1 MSHHHEK
8 PEKHEPGASAHG
20 SQVAVIDGNRLLC
33 PCCGEVLAI
42 LADEPPQEPPEEP
55 PFENPMHRAEYG
67 NDPLGRPQGA
77 TLSAIIRRQEAQ
89 EAITREPE
97 EVPQETEEEYFTR
110 VMDEAGPSYRAD
122 PLVVPIDP
130 EIEAYEFPKEDPP
143 EIPKPKKSQ
152 PAKLP
157 PLEPRPKRERQLH
170 HRYREREIHR
180 SKQPIQEPLS
190 YQEKRF
196 FAWTYYRMKALNL
209 QLQGEIC
216 AKQEEIDALERELN
230 RPHETPSKE
239 QPSTTPLTKH
249 RLPCPRLRGHGKKV
263 VQNRRR
269 DRVRQALERASQ
281 TKERGP
287 P

>member
-33 PCCGEVLAI
+33 PCCGEVLAL
-42 LADEPPQEPPEEP
+42 LADEPPQEP

-97 EVPQETEEEYFTR
+97 EPPQVTEEEHFTR

-130 EIEAYEFPKEDPP
+130 EIEAYEFPEEDPP
-143 EIPKPKKSQ
+143 TIEKPKKCQ
-152 PAKLP
+152 PPKLP
-157 PLEPRPKRERQLH
+157 PLEPRPKRDRQLH
-170 HRYREREIHR
+170 HRYREREIRR

-216 AKQEEIDALERELN
+216 AKQEEIDALEREL
-230 RPHETPSKE
+230 
-239 QPSTTPLTKH
+239 
-249 RLPCPRLRGHGKKV
+249 
-263 VQNRRR
+263 
-269 DRVRQALERASQ
+269 
-281 TKERGP
+281 
-287 P
+287 